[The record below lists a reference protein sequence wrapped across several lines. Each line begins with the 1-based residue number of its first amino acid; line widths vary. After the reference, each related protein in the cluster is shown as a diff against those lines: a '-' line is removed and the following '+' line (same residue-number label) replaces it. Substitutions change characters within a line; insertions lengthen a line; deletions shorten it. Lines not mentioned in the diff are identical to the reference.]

1 MDSDVWVKE
10 GSFFRSQGGDG
21 RLSGQGRGK
30 LSPCQAPQL
39 ESGLGRV
46 EGSSTGNG
54 GCTKGTCRFG
64 CIDLPGEDRE
74 GRRMP
79 FFLRSVNFL
88 GKQKG
93 FLQTSLCLIRAIV
106 HYMGVGGKILNMM
119 NLDYGF

>member
-1 MDSDVWVKE
+1 M
-10 GSFFRSQGGDG
+10 G

-30 LSPCQAPQL
+30 LSPVKPL
-39 ESGLGRV
+39 RV
-46 EGSSTGNG
+46 GILIGQREGSSTGNG

-88 GKQKG
+88 GSKRVPPDI
-93 FLQTSLCLIRAIV
+93 LCLIQVIV
-106 HYMGVGGKILNMM
+106 HYMELGEDSQHDESGLWVLESVSLEEQNYRRK
-119 NLDYGF
+119 GFEY